1 MAGAVLEIN
10 PFDQP
15 NVQQAKDLT
24 DELLRD
30 YVSSD
35 QMPDIEPGMS
45 LSEFL
50 SLRRDGDYLAITAF
64 LRETPA
70 ANEALSKLRE
80 SIIVRHGIATTVGYG
95 PRFLHSTGQLH
106 KGGADSGMFLQI
118 VASNADDLP
127 IPGRRY
133 GFGLL
138 AEAQSLGDL
147 RALAALGRRTA
158 RVRLSGEDVV
168 ALQALVDEVA
178 RPDKLPGRAG

>member
-1 MAGAVLEIN
+1 
-10 PFDQP
+10 
-15 NVQQAKDLT
+15 
-24 DELLRD
+24 
-30 YVSSD
+30 
-35 QMPDIEPGMS
+35 MPEVEPGMS
-45 LSEFL
+45 LSDFL
-50 SLRRDGDYLAITAF
+50 SLRRDSDYLAIMAF

-80 SIIVRHGIATTVGYG
+80 SITVRHGIATTVGYG

-127 IPGRRY
+127 IPGRPY

-138 AEAQSLGDL
+138 AEAQALGDL
-147 RALAALGRRTA
+147 RALAALGRRAA
-158 RVRLSGEDVV
+158 RIRLGGDDAA

-178 RPDKLPGRAG
+178 EADEVASRAG